1 MDLRKLQYFI
11 ELVEQGSLG
20 KAAEKLHVSQPALT
34 KSLRLLE
41 DELGVRL
48 LDRLPAGVKPTVYGD
63 SLFAHAK
70 AMVAEAD
77 HARIEIQKLRGE
89 EPGYVRVGTLPSV
102 SAGLI
107 ARAVAALMP
116 KNPPVKLRVV
126 DKQNY
131 ELLPALRRGEFDF
144 VVALADGWK
153 PEPGIRQRHVIED
166 RLEITVRGG
175 HPLARKNDVSHRD
188 LLEFPWMFPIVGTTH
203 GPLLKQLFAEVGM
216 TAPEPRVES
225 GSIHFSKTVIRQSD
239 CIGILPAHA
248 MEPELKRGELICL
261 PLTSDV
267 LRRAI
272 AFYYRDH
279 RPPSASVSAVMREI
293 EWVCRG

>member
-1 MDLRKLQYFI
+1 MDLRKLYYFI
-11 ELVEQGSLG
+11 EAVEQGSLG
-20 KAAEKLHVSQPALT
+20 KASEKLGVSQPALT

-41 DELGVRL
+41 HELGARL

-70 AMVAEAD
+70 AMMAEAD
-77 HARIEIQKLRGE
+77 YARTEIQRLRGE

-107 ARAVAALMP
+107 ARAVAALAA
-116 KNPPVKLRVV
+116 KSPPVKVRVV

-144 VVALADGWK
+144 VVALTDGWES
-153 PEPGIRQRHVIED
+153 EPGIRQRVVLQD
-166 RLEITVRGG
+166 RLEITVRGT
-175 HPLARKNDVSHRD
+175 HPLAHRNDVNYSD
-188 LLEFPWMFPIVGTTH
+188 LLGFPWMFPIVGTTH
-203 GPLLKQLFAEVGM
+203 GPLLKQLFADAGLA
-216 TAPEPRVES
+216 APEPRVES

-239 CIGILPAHA
+239 CIGILPRHA
-248 MEPELKRGELICL
+248 MQDELQRGDLTCL
-261 PLTSDV
+261 PFTSDV
-267 LRRAI
+267 LQRTI

-279 RPPSASVSAVMREI
+279 RAPTAAVSAVMQEI
-293 EWVCRG
+293 ERACRT

>member
-1 MDLRKLQYFI
+1 MDLRKLHYFV
-11 ELVEQGSLG
+11 EAVEQGSLG
-20 KAAEKLHVSQPALT
+20 KAAEKLRVSQPALT

-48 LDRLPAGVKPTVYGD
+48 LDRLPVGVKPTVYGN

-77 HARIEIQKLRGE
+77 HARTEIQRLRGE
-89 EPGYVRVGTLPSV
+89 EPGYVRIGTLPSV

-107 ARAVAALMP
+107 ARAVAALATR
-116 KNPPVKLRVV
+116 NPPVKVRVV

-144 VVALADGWK
+144 VVALTDGW
-153 PEPGIRQRHVIED
+153 ESESGIRQRLVLED
-166 RLEITVRGG
+166 RLEITVRGA
-175 HPLARKNDVSHRD
+175 HPLARQNDVSYRD
-188 LLEFPWMFPIVGTTH
+188 LLGFPWMFPIVGTTH
-203 GPLLKQLFAEVGM
+203 GPLLKQLFADAGL

-239 CIGILPAHA
+239 CIGILPRHA
-248 MEPELKRGELICL
+248 MEEELRRGELTCL
-261 PLTSDV
+261 PFTSDL
-267 LRRAI
+267 LRRTI
-272 AFYYRDH
+272 AFYHRDH
-279 RPPSASVSAVMREI
+279 RAPSASVSAVMREI
-293 EWVCRG
+293 ERTCRG